1 MTQTCDICKK
11 EIPFGNPYIAIL
23 YNIENYERD
32 HARQQDFVN
41 VISSDQV
48 LTMCG
53 KCGNK
58 HQADA
63 AGKALE
69 LVFQQRAHMGQN

>member
-1 MTQTCDICKK
+1 MTQICDICNTN
-11 EIPFGNPYIAIL
+11 IPFGNPYIAVL

-32 HARQQDFVN
+32 HLDQQDMVN
-41 VISSDQV
+41 VISSDQI

-58 HQADA
+58 HNINVTA
-63 AGKALE
+63 KALE
-69 LVFQQRAHMGQN
+69 LMFKQKQPHLS

>member
-1 MTQTCDICKK
+1 MTQTCDICST
-11 EIPFGNPYIAIL
+11 EILFGNPYIAML

-32 HARQQDFVN
+32 HLHQQDMVN
-41 VISSDQV
+41 VISSDQI

-58 HQADA
+58 HNANV

-69 LVFQQRAHMGQN
+69 LIFKQKQTTGLN

>member
-1 MTQTCDICKK
+1 MNQTCDICNKD
-11 EIPFGNPYIAIL
+11 IPFGNPYIAVC

-32 HARQQDFVN
+32 HVNQQDTVN
-41 VISSDQV
+41 VISPDQI

-58 HQADA
+58 HQSEM

-69 LVFQQRAHMGQN
+69 LIFKQRSFKELN